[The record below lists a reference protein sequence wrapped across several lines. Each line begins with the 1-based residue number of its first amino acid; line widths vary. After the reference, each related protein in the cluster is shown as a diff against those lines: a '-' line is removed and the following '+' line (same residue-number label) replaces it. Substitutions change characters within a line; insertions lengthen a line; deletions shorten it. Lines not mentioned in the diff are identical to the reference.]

1 MHSAILQLRGLFH
14 RVGSHSPIVQGIFFY
29 LVSLCSDRFGQP
41 KAKKV
46 GGVPSAMP
54 PILLQ
59 GSDTICPECGLKDD
73 GSPMIGKVWS
83 HQLVQ
88 CDR

>member
-1 MHSAILQLRGLFH
+1 MFSGCQRLHYPRL
-14 RVGSHSPIVQGIFFY
+14 IF
-29 LVSLCSDRFGQP
+29 SLCSDRFGQP

-46 GGVPSAMP
+46 GGVPLSTP
-54 PILLQ
+54 PIFMQ

-83 HQLVQ
+83 RVSRCGHMA
-88 CDR
+88 CDRY